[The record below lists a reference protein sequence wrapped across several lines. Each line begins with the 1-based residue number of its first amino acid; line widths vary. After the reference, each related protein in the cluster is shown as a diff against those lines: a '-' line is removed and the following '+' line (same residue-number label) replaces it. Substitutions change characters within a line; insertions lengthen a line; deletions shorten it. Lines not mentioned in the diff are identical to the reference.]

1 MDVLRFECPHETG
14 DYDFRLTVS
23 TATIEYAWERFERRV
38 KDRSKSY
45 CEYKSEREGK
55 LSLLCPWKREEELQT
70 LNPDVLQTEWY
81 EKQPV
86 LFETCEYQFAVEFN
100 HLHDT
105 SDGKHLP
112 KVKHRMK
119 SVGEGFKFYPN
130 GRHSGILVGSIDF
143 LNSPGKFSFSFEY
156 RDEENHVATEQ
167 IEMYVASPK
176 LDTKNDLQQITE
188 LINQEYENYVFD
200 YLTLTFSSFSLVRAE
215 RNNNIIWLSIFK
227 NVVDE
232 YFRSVRFVMSRPN
245 NKPVRKIYYSRPERI
260 RRWSPQQEERY
271 RDLGKDAEMHF
282 FRYEQTE
289 NTVNTRENRFV
300 KYSLHVLGKKFREV
314 FAEVSSLYK
323 DMDKEE
329 RKSLQNYNKVFRQL
343 ETSSF
348 FSKVGEFEGFRQESA
363 ILQQRSGYSQVY
375 KAWLMLKSSLELV
388 DGKTDIGMKKIW
400 ELYEIWCFLVM
411 KRLIA
416 KVLGLDLNDAEHIH
430 ENKSEMLNT
439 MLRSEMSHSVD
450 FHNPINGDIVRL
462 EYQHTYNRSS
472 KEFKTT
478 TTEQRPDIVVT
489 ITKPD
494 GFVLTYLYDA
504 KYRVQDDKND
514 GELDEGADIDIAD
527 YPLPDAIN
535 QMHRYRDAI
544 YYAMKE
550 DERPRGK
557 EIIGGYILFPG
568 RTEGDAVE
576 NRYFY
581 KSIKQVNI
589 GAFPLLPADKDRKDD
604 IVLCDLLERHLKEI
618 LLDDTAY
625 EQIKDSIPQKGLTYN
640 RDAAYNNWRAR
651 YYLERYPEADILIG
665 SYHDEA
671 HLEWIKQQGLYNIRL
686 GSMRDGALPREE
698 LDKYNVRFLLL
709 YKEGDE
715 YLNEYLVYKINGTKE
730 MRPSDMVKSSYP
742 KAPKYSYECYIIDE
756 EIDIGEYDV
765 FRITSKARTDKTYKE
780 FSPIFLKGS
789 KMMEYR
795 KG

>member
-1 MDVLRFECPHETG
+1 MDVLRFECPHESG
-14 DYDFRLTVS
+14 NYDFRLTIS

-38 KDRSKSY
+38 KDRSLSY
-45 CEYKSEREGK
+45 CEYKSLREGK
-55 LSLLCPWKREEELQT
+55 LSLLYPKKLADGLLEQ
-70 LNPDVLQTEWY
+70 NPEVLQTEWR
-81 EKQPV
+81 EKHPV

-100 HLHDT
+100 HLYDT
-105 SDGKHLP
+105 SNGKLQP
-112 KVKHRMK
+112 RVKHRLK
-119 SVGEGFKFYPN
+119 SVGEGFKFYPY

-143 LNSPGKFSFSFEY
+143 LNSPGKFCFAFEY
-156 RDEENHVATEQ
+156 RNEDNHVATEQ

-176 LDTKNDLQQITE
+176 LDTKNDLRQITE

-200 YLTLTFSSFSLVRAE
+200 YLTLTFSSYALVRAE

-232 YFRSVRFVMSRPN
+232 YFRSVRFIMSRPN
-245 NKPVRKIYYSRPERI
+245 NKPVRKTYYSRPERI

-289 NTVNTRENRFV
+289 NTINTRENRFV

-314 FAEVSSLYK
+314 FAEVSSIYK
-323 DMDKEE
+323 DMDKDE
-329 RKSLQNYNKVFRQL
+329 RKALYGYNKFFRQL
-343 ETSSF
+343 ETASF

-363 ILQQRSGYSQVY
+363 VLQQRSGYSQIY
-375 KAWLMLKSSLELV
+375 KAWLMLKNSLELV

-439 MLRSEMSHSVD
+439 MLKSEMSHSVE
-450 FHNPINGDIVRL
+450 FINSTNGDVIRL

-489 ITKPD
+489 IKKPD

-514 GELDEGADIDIAD
+514 GELDEGADIDLAD

-568 RTEGDAVE
+568 RTEGDAIE

-589 GAFPLLPADKDRKDD
+589 GAFPLLPADEEHKED
-604 IVLCDLLERHLKEI
+604 IVMCNLLEKHLEEI
-618 LLDDTAY
+618 LLDSTAY
-625 EQIKDSIPQKGLTYN
+625 EQIKDSIPQKGLRYQEGGDGNGVALIMMESYDVKQKGFNHGKIAIPIKLTESGMAMIENQANITYVLFHTRKKDEN
-640 RDAAYNNWRAR
+640 KHLFKIKSLVRIMPKEMALQEG
-651 YYLERYPEADILIG
+651 YYLVQSTAKRY
-665 SYHDEA
+665 
-671 HLEWIKQQGLYNIRL
+671 
-686 GSMRDGALPREE
+686 
-698 LDKYNVRFLLL
+698 VC
-709 YKEGDE
+709 
-715 YLNEYLVYKINGTKE
+715 V
-730 MRPSDMVKSSYP
+730 
-742 KAPKYSYECYIIDE
+742 
-756 EIDIGEYDV
+756 EIDINRELDSSQLDPSIENVPYDTHTE
-765 FRITSKARTDKTYKE
+765 RYDSQYSTIG
-780 FSPIFLKGS
+780 ILKQDNAT
-789 KMMEYR
+789 
-795 KG
+795 

>member
-14 DYDFRLTVS
+14 NYDFRLTIS

-38 KDRSKSY
+38 KDRSLSY
-45 CEYKSEREGK
+45 CEYRSLREGK
-55 LSLLCPWKREEELQT
+55 LSLLYPKKWADGLQEQ
-70 LNPDVLQTEWY
+70 NPEVFQTEWR
-81 EKQPV
+81 EKHPV

-100 HLHDT
+100 HLYDT
-105 SDGKHLP
+105 SNTKFQP
-112 KVKHRMK
+112 KVKHRLK
-119 SVGEGFKFYPN
+119 SLGEGFKFYPN
-130 GRHSGILVGSIDF
+130 GKHSGILVGSIDF
-143 LNSPGKFSFSFEY
+143 LNSPGKFSFAFEY
-156 RDEENHVATEQ
+156 RNEENHVTTEQ
-167 IEMYVASPK
+167 LEMYVASPK
-176 LDTKNDLQQITE
+176 LDTKSDLQQITA

-200 YLTLTFSSFSLVRAE
+200 YLTLTFSSFSLVRTE

-232 YFRSVRFVMSRPN
+232 YFRSVRFIMSRPN
-245 NKPVRKIYYSRPERI
+245 NKPIRKTYYSRPERI

-282 FRYEQTE
+282 FRNERIE
-289 NTVNTRENRFV
+289 NTINTRENRFV

-314 FAEVSSLYK
+314 FAEVSSIYK
-323 DMDKEE
+323 DMDYDE
-329 RKSLQNYNKVFRQL
+329 RKALQGYNKLFRQL
-343 ETSSF
+343 ETASF

-363 ILQQRSGYSQVY
+363 ILQQRNGYSQIY
-375 KAWLMLKSSLELV
+375 KAWLMLKNSLELV

-416 KVLGLDLNDAEHIH
+416 KVLGIDLNDTDNIH

-439 MLRSEMSHSVD
+439 MLKSEMSHSGE
-450 FHNPINGDIVRL
+450 FINSSNGDVVRL

-489 ITKPD
+489 IKKPD
-494 GFVLTYLYDA
+494 GFILTYLYDA

-514 GELDEGADIDIAD
+514 GELDEGVDIDLAD

-544 YYAMKE
+544 YYAIKE

-568 RTEGDAVE
+568 RTEGNSIE

-589 GAFPLLPADKDRKDD
+589 GAFPLLPADENHKED
-604 IVLCDLLERHLKEI
+604 IVTCNLLEKHLEEI
-618 LLDDTAY
+618 LLDNTAY
-625 EQIKDSIPQKGLTYN
+625 EQIKNSIPQKGLQYSLRPNKEESLVLVGYAKPKDKDIILKNAIYYTRAEFEPGSLRLRPGFEWTKYLLIH
-640 RDAAYNNWRAR
+640 DAQNIERKL
-651 YYLERYPEADILIG
+651 YLLTEKGPRIVSKQALVDMGFNPSHGEFFFVFDIVDTEHPILIEP
-665 SYHDEA
+665 SL
-671 HLEWIKQQGLYNIRL
+671 HLPNIKAKYEPYFLTL
-686 GSMRDGALPREE
+686 KE
-698 LDKYNVRFLLL
+698 LMKL
-709 YKEGDE
+709 
-715 YLNEYLVYKINGTKE
+715 
-730 MRPSDMVKSSYP
+730 
-742 KAPKYSYECYIIDE
+742 
-756 EIDIGEYDV
+756 
-765 FRITSKARTDKTYKE
+765 
-780 FSPIFLKGS
+780 
-789 KMMEYR
+789 
-795 KG
+795 

>member
-14 DYDFRLTVS
+14 NYDFRLTIS

-38 KDRSKSY
+38 KDRSLSY
-45 CEYKSEREGK
+45 CEYRSLREGK
-55 LSLLCPWKREEELQT
+55 LSLLYPKKWADGLQEQ
-70 LNPDVLQTEWY
+70 NPEVFQTEWR
-81 EKQPV
+81 EKHPV

-100 HLHDT
+100 HLYDT
-105 SDGKHLP
+105 SNTKFQP
-112 KVKHRMK
+112 KVKHRLK
-119 SVGEGFKFYPN
+119 SLGEGFKFYPN
-130 GRHSGILVGSIDF
+130 GKHSGILVGSIDF
-143 LNSPGKFSFSFEY
+143 LNSPGKFSFAFEY
-156 RDEENHVATEQ
+156 RNEENHVTTEQ
-167 IEMYVASPK
+167 LEMYVASPK
-176 LDTKNDLQQITE
+176 LDTKSDLQQITA
-188 LINQEYENYVFD
+188 LINQEYENHVFD
-200 YLTLTFSSFSLVRAE
+200 YLTLTFSSFSLVRTV

-232 YFRSVRFVMSRPN
+232 YFRSVRFIMSRPN
-245 NKPVRKIYYSRPERI
+245 NKPIRKTYYSRPERI

-282 FRYEQTE
+282 FRNERIE
-289 NTVNTRENRFV
+289 NTINTRENRFV

-314 FAEVSSLYK
+314 FAEVSSIYK
-323 DMDKEE
+323 DMDYDE
-329 RKSLQNYNKVFRQL
+329 RKALQGYNKLFRQL
-343 ETSSF
+343 ETASF

-363 ILQQRSGYSQVY
+363 ILQQRNGYSQIY
-375 KAWLMLKSSLELV
+375 KAWLMLKNSLELV

-416 KVLGLDLNDAEHIH
+416 KVLGIDLNDTDNIH

-439 MLRSEMSHSVD
+439 MLKSEMSHSVE
-450 FHNPINGDIVRL
+450 FINSSNGDVVRL

-489 ITKPD
+489 IKKPD

-514 GELDEGADIDIAD
+514 GELDEGVDIDLAD

-544 YYAMKE
+544 YYAIKE

-568 RTEGDAVE
+568 RTEGNSIE

-589 GAFPLLPADKDRKDD
+589 GAFPLLPADENHKED
-604 IVLCDLLERHLKEI
+604 IVTCNLLEKHLEEI
-618 LLDDTAY
+618 LLDNTAY
-625 EQIKDSIPQKGLTYN
+625 EQIKNSIPQKGLQYSLRPNKEESLVLVGYAKPKDKDIILKNAIYYTRAEFEPGSLRLRPGFEWTKYLLIH
-640 RDAAYNNWRAR
+640 DAQNIERKL
-651 YYLERYPEADILIG
+651 YLLTEKGPRIVSKQALVDMGFNPSHGEFFFVFDIVDTEHPILIEP
-665 SYHDEA
+665 SL
-671 HLEWIKQQGLYNIRL
+671 HLPNIKAKYEPYFLTL
-686 GSMRDGALPREE
+686 KE
-698 LDKYNVRFLLL
+698 LMKL
-709 YKEGDE
+709 
-715 YLNEYLVYKINGTKE
+715 
-730 MRPSDMVKSSYP
+730 
-742 KAPKYSYECYIIDE
+742 
-756 EIDIGEYDV
+756 
-765 FRITSKARTDKTYKE
+765 
-780 FSPIFLKGS
+780 
-789 KMMEYR
+789 
-795 KG
+795 

>member
-1 MDVLRFECPHETG
+1 MRGNALR
-14 DYDFRLTVS
+14 
-23 TATIEYAWERFERRV
+23 
-38 KDRSKSY
+38 DRARNY
-45 CEYKSEREGK
+45 CDYKSLREGK
-55 LSLLCPWKREEELQT
+55 LSLLCPGKYADGLQEQ
-70 LNPDVLQTEWY
+70 NPDVLQTEWR
-81 EKQPV
+81 EKHPV

-100 HLHDT
+100 YLYDT
-105 SDGKHLP
+105 TNIKHLP
-112 KVKHRMK
+112 KVKHRLK

-143 LNSPGKFSFSFEY
+143 LNSPGKFSFAFEY

-176 LDTKNDLQQITE
+176 LDTKNDLQQITK

-232 YFRSVRFVMSRPN
+232 YFRSVKYVMSRPN
-245 NKPVRKIYYSRPERI
+245 NKPVRQIYHARPDRI

-289 NTVNTRENRFV
+289 NTINTRENRFV

-314 FAEVSSLYK
+314 FAEVSSIYK
-323 DMDKEE
+323 DMDKDE
-329 RKSLQNYNKVFRQL
+329 RKALYGYNKLFRQL
-343 ETSSF
+343 ETASF

-363 ILQQRSGYSQVY
+363 VLQQRSGYSQIY
-375 KAWLMLKSSLELV
+375 KAWLMLKNSLELV
-388 DGKTDIGMKKIW
+388 DGKTDIGMKEIW

-416 KVLGLDLNDAEHIH
+416 KVLGLDLNDTEHIH

-439 MLRSEMSHSVD
+439 MLKSEMSHSVE
-450 FHNPINGDIVRL
+450 FINSSNGDIIRL

-489 ITKPD
+489 ITKPN

-514 GELDEGADIDIAD
+514 GELDEGVDIDLAD

-550 DERPRGK
+550 DKRPRGK
-557 EIIGGYILFPG
+557 EVIGGYILFPG
-568 RTEGDAVE
+568 RTEGASIE

-589 GAFPLLPADKDRKDD
+589 GAFPLLPADEEHKEN
-604 IVLCDLLERHLKEI
+604 IVLCDVLERHLKQI
-618 LLDDTAY
+618 LLDNSAY
-625 EQIKDSIPQKGLTYN
+625 EQIKDSIPQKGLYYN
-640 RDAAYNNWRAR
+640 EGEPLCLMISVAGPENVGYSNEIRNGLPCIIKCGYDKVEGIDMFRTR
-651 YYLERYPEADILIG
+651 YIAPV
-665 SYHDEA
+665 
-671 HLEWIKQQGLYNIRL
+671 
-686 GSMRDGALPREE
+686 
-698 LDKYNVRFLLL
+698 LD
-709 YKEGDE
+709 
-715 YLNEYLVYKINGTKE
+715 
-730 MRPSDMVKSSYP
+730 DMCKGIYEIKSSKVVIECGISSFEFNVDNFEEVGNKP
-742 KAPKYSYECYIIDE
+742 KTRNSFERVAS
-756 EIDIGEYDV
+756 
-765 FRITSKARTDKTYKE
+765 FTYKE
-780 FSPIFLKGS
+780 IKAILNSDS
-789 KMMEYR
+789 KVQL
-795 KG
+795 

>member
-1 MDVLRFECPHETG
+1 MDILRLECPHYKG
-14 DYDFRLTVS
+14 GYDFRLTIS

-38 KDRSKSY
+38 KSRSQDY
-45 CEYKSEREGK
+45 CEYRSQREGE
-55 LSLLCPWKREEELQT
+55 LSLLCPWKAADGLQKQ
-70 LNPDVLQTEWY
+70 NPEVLQTEWR
-81 EKQPV
+81 EKHPV
-86 LFETCEYQFAVEFN
+86 LFETCEYQFAVEFS
-100 HLHDT
+100 HLYDT

-112 KVKHRMK
+112 KVKHRLK
-119 SVGEGFKFYPN
+119 SVGESFKFYPN

-143 LNSPGKFSFSFEY
+143 LNSPGKFSFAFEY
-156 RDEENHVATEQ
+156 RDEDNHVAAEQ

-176 LDTKNDLQQITE
+176 LDTKNDLQQITA

-227 NVVDE
+227 SVVDE
-232 YFRSVRFVMSRPN
+232 YFRSIRFIMSRPN
-245 NKPVRKIYYSRPERI
+245 NKPVRKIYHARPERI

-271 RDLGKDAEMHF
+271 RDMGRDAEMHF

-329 RKSLQNYNKVFRQL
+329 RKALKDYYKVFHQL
-343 ETSSF
+343 ETSAF

-416 KVLGLDLNDAEHIH
+416 KVLSLDLNDTENIH

-439 MLRSEMSHSVD
+439 MLRSEMSHSVE
-450 FHNPINGDIVRL
+450 FTNPANGDLITL
-462 EYQHTYNRSS
+462 EYQHTYNRRSE
-472 KEFKTT
+472 EFKTT

-489 ITKPD
+489 IKKPD

-504 KYRVQDDKND
+504 KYRVQDDKKD
-514 GELDEGADIDIAD
+514 GDLDEGADIDLAD

-544 YYAMKE
+544 YYAMNE

-568 RTEGDAVE
+568 RSEGDAVE

-589 GAFPLLPADKDRKDD
+589 GAFPLLPANEEDKDK
-604 IVLCDLLERHLKEI
+604 IVLCDLLELHLKEI
-618 LLDDTAY
+618 LLDDSVY
-625 EQIKDSIPQKGLTYN
+625 EHIKDSIPQKGLYYN
-640 RDAAYNNWRAR
+640 EGEPLYFMISVSGEENSGYSNQLRNGMPCWIKCKNTKF
-651 YYLERYPEADILIG
+651 EGIDILR
-665 SYHDEA
+665 
-671 HLEWIKQQGLYNIRL
+671 IRYIV
-686 GSMRDGALPREE
+686 PVI
-698 LDKYNVRFLLL
+698 DKCCKGY
-709 YKEGDE
+709 YE
-715 YLNEYLVYKINGTKE
+715 I
-730 MRPSDMVKSSYP
+730 
-742 KAPKYSYECYIIDE
+742 KYSKTIVDNSRNETFIEFELFNFKKLGYKAIQLNTFERGITFLAS
-756 EIDIGEYDV
+756 EI
-765 FRITSKARTDKTYKE
+765 KA
-780 FSPIFLKGS
+780 IFEKGNS
-789 KMMEYR
+789 IQL
-795 KG
+795 

>member
-14 DYDFRLTVS
+14 NYDFRLTIS

-38 KDRSKSY
+38 KDRSLSY
-45 CEYKSEREGK
+45 CEYRSLREGK
-55 LSLLCPWKREEELQT
+55 LSLLYPKKWADGLKEQ
-70 LNPDVLQTEWY
+70 NPEVFQTEWR
-81 EKQPV
+81 EKHPV

-100 HLHDT
+100 HLYDT
-105 SDGKHLP
+105 SNTKFQP
-112 KVKHRMK
+112 KVKHRLK
-119 SVGEGFKFYPN
+119 SLGEGFKFYPN
-130 GRHSGILVGSIDF
+130 GKHSGILVGSIDF
-143 LNSPGKFSFSFEY
+143 LNSPGKFSFAFEY
-156 RDEENHVATEQ
+156 RNEENHVTTEQ
-167 IEMYVASPK
+167 LEMYVASPK
-176 LDTKNDLQQITE
+176 LDTKSDLQQITA

-200 YLTLTFSSFSLVRAE
+200 YLTLTFSSFSLVRTV

-232 YFRSVRFVMSRPN
+232 YFRSVRFIMSRPN
-245 NKPVRKIYYSRPERI
+245 NKPIRKTYYSRPERI

-282 FRYEQTE
+282 FRNERIE
-289 NTVNTRENRFV
+289 NTINTRENRFV

-314 FAEVSSLYK
+314 FAEVSSIYK
-323 DMDKEE
+323 DMDYDE
-329 RKSLQNYNKVFRQL
+329 RKALQGYNKLFRQL
-343 ETSSF
+343 ETASF

-363 ILQQRSGYSQVY
+363 ILQQRNGYSQIY
-375 KAWLMLKSSLELV
+375 KAWLMLKNSLELV

-416 KVLGLDLNDAEHIH
+416 KVLGIDLNDTDNIH

-439 MLRSEMSHSVD
+439 MLKSEMSHSVE
-450 FHNPINGDIVRL
+450 FINSSNGDVVRL

-489 ITKPD
+489 IKKPD

-514 GELDEGADIDIAD
+514 GELDEGVDIDLAD

-544 YYAMKE
+544 YYAIKE

-568 RTEGDAVE
+568 RTEGNSIE

-589 GAFPLLPADKDRKDD
+589 GAFPLLPADENHKED
-604 IVLCDLLERHLKEI
+604 IVTCNLLEKHLEEI
-618 LLDDTAY
+618 LLDNTAY
-625 EQIKDSIPQKGLTYN
+625 EQIKNSIPQKGLQYSLRPNKEESLVLVGYAKPKDKDIILKNAIYYTRAEFEPGSLRLRPGFEWTKYLLIH
-640 RDAAYNNWRAR
+640 DAQNIERKL
-651 YYLERYPEADILIG
+651 YLLTEKGPRIVSKQALVDMGFNPSHGEFFFVFDIVDTEHPILIEP
-665 SYHDEA
+665 SL
-671 HLEWIKQQGLYNIRL
+671 HLPNIKAKYEPYFLTL
-686 GSMRDGALPREE
+686 KE
-698 LDKYNVRFLLL
+698 LMKL
-709 YKEGDE
+709 
-715 YLNEYLVYKINGTKE
+715 
-730 MRPSDMVKSSYP
+730 
-742 KAPKYSYECYIIDE
+742 
-756 EIDIGEYDV
+756 
-765 FRITSKARTDKTYKE
+765 
-780 FSPIFLKGS
+780 
-789 KMMEYR
+789 
-795 KG
+795 

>member
-1 MDVLRFECPHETG
+1 MDVLRFECPHESG
-14 DYDFRLTVS
+14 NYDFRLTIS

-38 KDRSKSY
+38 KDRSLSY
-45 CEYKSEREGK
+45 CEYKSLREGK
-55 LSLLCPWKREEELQT
+55 LSLLYPKKLADGLLEQ
-70 LNPDVLQTEWY
+70 NPEVLQTEWR
-81 EKQPV
+81 EKHPV

-100 HLHDT
+100 HLYDT
-105 SDGKHLP
+105 SNGKLQP
-112 KVKHRMK
+112 RVKHRLK
-119 SVGEGFKFYPN
+119 SVGEGFKFYPY

-143 LNSPGKFSFSFEY
+143 LNSPGKFCFAFEY
-156 RDEENHVATEQ
+156 RNEDNHVATEQ

-176 LDTKNDLQQITE
+176 LDTKNDLRQITE

-200 YLTLTFSSFSLVRAE
+200 YLTLTFSSYALVRAE

-232 YFRSVRFVMSRPN
+232 YFRSVRFIMSRPN
-245 NKPVRKIYYSRPERI
+245 NKPVRKTYYSRPERI

-289 NTVNTRENRFV
+289 NTINTRENRFV

-314 FAEVSSLYK
+314 FAEVSSIYK
-323 DMDKEE
+323 DMDKDE
-329 RKSLQNYNKVFRQL
+329 RKALYGYNKFFRKL
-343 ETSSF
+343 ETASF

-363 ILQQRSGYSQVY
+363 VLQQRSGYSQIY
-375 KAWLMLKSSLELV
+375 KAWLMLKNSLELV
-388 DGKTDIGMKKIW
+388 DGKTDVGMKKIW

-439 MLRSEMSHSVD
+439 MLKSEMSHSVE
-450 FHNPINGDIVRL
+450 FINSTNGDVIRL

-489 ITKPD
+489 IKKPD

-514 GELDEGADIDIAD
+514 GELDEGADIDLAD

-568 RTEGDAVE
+568 RTEGEAIE

-589 GAFPLLPADKDRKDD
+589 GAFPLLPADEEHKED
-604 IVLCDLLERHLKEI
+604 IVMCNLLEKHLEEI
-618 LLDDTAY
+618 LLNSTAY
-625 EQIKDSIPQKGLTYN
+625 EQIKDSIPQKGLRYQEGGDGNGVALIMMESYDVKQKGFKHGKIAIPIKLTESGMAMIENQANITYVLFHTRKKDEN
-640 RDAAYNNWRAR
+640 KHLFKIKSLVRIMPKEMALQEG
-651 YYLERYPEADILIG
+651 YYLVQSTAKRY
-665 SYHDEA
+665 
-671 HLEWIKQQGLYNIRL
+671 
-686 GSMRDGALPREE
+686 
-698 LDKYNVRFLLL
+698 VC
-709 YKEGDE
+709 
-715 YLNEYLVYKINGTKE
+715 V
-730 MRPSDMVKSSYP
+730 
-742 KAPKYSYECYIIDE
+742 
-756 EIDIGEYDV
+756 EIDINRELDSSQLDPSIENVPYDTHTE
-765 FRITSKARTDKTYKE
+765 RYDSQYSTIG
-780 FSPIFLKGS
+780 ILKQDNAT
-789 KMMEYR
+789 
-795 KG
+795 